1 MWRLQAASDTD
12 RFCSRNIDS
21 RLSTRE
27 KAAVDEWVQSNKQF
41 HVMRYH
47 PLHSKVPMMCGT
59 WCSTT
64 LPTME
69 KLLVDVDHRIDFS
82 NTSSW
87 LNTMIWPMAQQNV
100 LQHDSFSCDKF
111 GGGRLFPVPRV
122 GWEHAGSVYIDGEMR
137 QFDIDLLQST
147 PAPTYCQHKNN
158 SRPKR
163 PVLTMVS
170 TERLDTLR
178 RVFAHSTLLKEVLV
192 QNSELMQLGPKV
204 SYNVV
209 TLSHVQGAAKE
220 NSVRLQEFLDH
231 FEKTCGPDIQFNV
244 CQGSID
250 ARQGYGITK
259 GFVGCLQHA
268 FDDNADIAYVFEDD
282 ARLLSNDFCDVD
294 KRNRIWAQA
303 PKDSYVMLL
312 GGHKW
317 TAKASGDPSYRHITY
332 SYGAYAF
339 SLRRSEMPDLIE
351 GWTQELRS
359 GKSRLSPDV
368 TWFGLAEKQEQKLY
382 AVQPLMIKHPVGWS
396 NTWKTNRSGFD
407 EPYIPIGQSSLRVD
421 FDYVRV

>member
-1 MWRLQAASDTD
+1 MKIFHLFFYAIFLVQAVVVIISALHL
-12 RFCSRNIDS
+12 NI
-21 RLSTRE
+21 
-27 KAAVDEWVQSNKQF
+27 
-41 HVMRYH
+41 
-47 PLHSKVPMMCGT
+47 
-59 WCSTT
+59 
-64 LPTME
+64 
-69 KLLVDVDHRIDFS
+69 
-82 NTSSW
+82 
-87 LNTMIWPMAQQNV
+87 MAQ
-100 LQHDSFSCDKF
+100 FSK
-111 GGGRLFPVPRV
+111 RLF
-122 GWEHAGSVYIDGEMR
+122 
-137 QFDIDLLQST
+137 
-147 PAPTYCQHKNN
+147 
-158 SRPKR
+158 
-163 PVLTMVS
+163 
-170 TERLDTLR
+170 
-178 RVFAHSTLLKEVLV
+178 
-192 QNSELMQLGPKV
+192 GPKV
-204 SYNVV
+204 SFSVV
-209 TLSHVQGAAKE
+209 SLSNVQGAPKE
-220 NSVRLQEFLDH
+220 NRLRLQAFLDH
-231 FEKTCGPDIQFNV
+231 FKETCGPNIEFNV
-244 CQGSID
+244 CPGNLD
-250 ARQGYGITK
+250 TRMGYGITK
-259 GFVGCLQHA
+259 SFVQCLQHA
-268 FDDNADIAYVFEDD
+268 YNDNVDIAYVFEDD

-421 FDYVRV
+421 FDVVGV